1 VSTTS
6 CPNGMYAPVNGR
18 CVDAEPGSISIG
30 NGDIVQVVDS
40 VPPGFENACEGAACS
55 RWTPERG
62 GYLKSGV
69 KTSTL
74 RTVRSFVQA
83 GKVEFEWQI
92 SGDDG
97 KLRFFIDTNLVL
109 EKRFNLDNFG
119 DVLSSFDVSS
129 GQHTFEWQFIGGS
142 HTTSASKGWFC
153 CVFFRFWFFFLS
165 LFTHK
170 GSYALVSEIRFYGS
184 QYAPTSPIL
193 CPGGTYQPLASQ
205 SKCLQCPA
213 NTWSAP
219 NASHCTACAAERYS
233 LPGSRTCLARSPCSS
248 TTDYEPFFT
257 PCTGVNSSRVQ
268 YWTMLDPV
276 HCYQTDVEKVSFCA
290 EIM

>member
-1 VSTTS
+1 MASCDFSSTQTLCWKNGLIWTILVMY
-6 CPNGMYAPVNGR
+6 CPR
-18 CVDAEPGSISIG
+18 LTF
-30 NGDIVQVVDS
+30 Q
-40 VPPGFENACEGAACS
+40 AA
-55 RWTPERG
+55 
-62 GYLKSGV
+62 
-69 KTSTL
+69 ST
-74 RTVRSFVQA
+74 R
-83 GKVEFEWQI
+83 
-92 SGDDG
+92 
-97 KLRFFIDTNLVL
+97 
-109 EKRFNLDNFG
+109 
-119 DVLSSFDVSS
+119 SS
-129 GQHTFEWQFIGGS
+129 GSLLEDHIRLQHQRVGFVVLFLDFVS
-142 HTTSASKGWFC
+142 
-153 CVFFRFWFFFLS
+153 FFLS
-165 LFTHK
+165 LFPHK

-233 LPGSRTCLARSPCSS
+233 LPGSRTCLARSPCSP

-276 HCYQTDVEKVSFCA
+276 HCFQTDVEKVSFCA